1 MAYKFTPMPMK
12 GYLFPGQG
20 SQYIGMGRALYHH
33 SKRARQMF
41 KTADQILGMDLTHI
55 MLEGAQEALKATT
68 VAQPAIF
75 LHAVATAF
83 VADSFHPAAVA
94 GHSLGEIA
102 ALVASE
108 VIPFEDGLHLVAARS
123 KAMQE
128 ACQLCP
134 GTMAAVLGLKD
145 EVIEAICAE
154 ITQEVVVPA
163 NYNCPGQ
170 LVISGSQ
177 AGVAL
182 AIEALTK
189 AGARKVI
196 PLPVEGGFHSPLMAH
211 AQESFAAALSAI
223 PFSKGICPI
232 YQNVTG
238 QPVTDPQTIKENL
251 LQQLV
256 APIYWTKTIHH
267 MIQDGITACIE
278 CGPGTVLQG
287 LTRKIAPTLS
297 IGAM

>member
-1 MAYKFTPMPMK
+1 MK

-20 SQYIGMGRALYHH
+20 SQYIGMGKVLYQH

-41 KTADQILGMDLTHI
+41 ATADRILGMDLTQV
-55 MLEGAQEALKATT
+55 MLEGTDLKATT
-68 VAQPAIF
+68 IAQPAIF
-75 LHAVATAF
+75 LHGVATALLSD
-83 VADSFHPAAVA
+83 VFHPAAVA

-102 ALVASE
+102 ALVASK
-108 VIPFEDGLHLVAARS
+108 VIPFEDGLYLVSVRS
-123 KAMQE
+123 KAMQK

-134 GTMAAVLGLKD
+134 GTMAAVLGLTE
-145 EVIEAICAE
+145 EVVEAICTR
-154 ITQEVVVPA
+154 ITQEIVVPA

-177 AGVAL
+177 AGVTL
-182 AIEALTK
+182 ATEALMQ

-196 PLPVEGGFHSPLMAH
+196 PLQVEGGFHSPLMAP
-211 AQESFAAALSAI
+211 AQEDFATALSSVS
-223 PFSKGICPI
+223 FSKGSCPI

-238 QPVTDPQTIKENL
+238 LPVTDPQIIKENL

-267 MIQDGITACIE
+267 MVQDGISEYIE
-278 CGPGTVLQG
+278 CGPGAVLQG
-287 LTRKIAPTLS
+287 LTRKIIPDLS
-297 IGAM
+297 IGSLQLNYLET

>member
-1 MAYKFTPMPMK
+1 MK

-20 SQYIGMGRALYHH
+20 SQYIGMGKALYHH
-33 SKRARQMF
+33 SRPARRMF
-41 KTADQILGMDLTHI
+41 ETADRILGMDLTCM
-55 MLEGAQEALKATT
+55 MLEGSQEALKETT

-75 LHAVATAF
+75 LHSVATAF
-83 VADSFHPAAVA
+83 MSGAFYPAAVA
-94 GHSLGEIA
+94 GHSLGEIS
-102 ALVASE
+102 ALVASK
-108 VIPFEDGLHLVAARS
+108 VLSFEDGLHLVAVRS
-123 KAMQE
+123 KAMQK

-134 GTMAAVLGLKD
+134 GTMAAVLGLRD
-145 EVIEAICAE
+145 EVVEAICAG

-182 AIEALTK
+182 AIEALRK

-196 PLPVEGGFHSPLMAH
+196 PLQVEGGFHSPLMAH
-211 AQESFAAALSAI
+211 AQEGFAEVLSSI

-238 QPVTDPQTIKENL
+238 LPVTDPQIIKANL

-256 APIYWTKTIHH
+256 APIYWTKTMHH
-267 MIQDGITACIE
+267 MMEDGITEWIE

-287 LTRKIAPTLS
+287 LARKMAPALS
-297 IGAM
+297 AM

>member
-1 MAYKFTPMPMK
+1 MK

-20 SQYIGMGRALYHH
+20 SQYIGMGKALYQH
-33 SKRARQMF
+33 SRRARQMF
-41 KTADQILGMDLTHI
+41 ATADRILGMDLTQL
-55 MLEGAQEALKATT
+55 MLEGTLEALKATT

-75 LHAVATAF
+75 LHAVATALLSD
-83 VADSFHPAAVA
+83 AFHPAAVA

-102 ALVASE
+102 ALVANK
-108 VIPFEDGLHLVAARS
+108 VIAFEDGLYLIAVRS
-123 KAMQE
+123 KAMQK

-134 GTMAAVLGLKD
+134 GTMAAVLGLRE
-145 EVIEAICAE
+145 EVVEAICARIRQE
-154 ITQEVVVPA
+154 IVVPA

-170 LVISGSQ
+170 LVVSGSQ
-177 AGVAL
+177 TGITL
-182 AIEALTK
+182 AIEALIQ

-196 PLPVEGGFHSPLMAH
+196 PLQVEGAFHSPLMAP
-211 AQESFAAALSAI
+211 AQENFATALSSI
-223 PFSKGICPI
+223 SFSKGTCPI

-238 QPVTDPQTIKENL
+238 LPVTDPQIIKENL

-267 MIQDGITACIE
+267 MVQDGISECIE

-287 LTRKIAPTLS
+287 LTRKIIPDLS
-297 IGAM
+297 IGSLQLSYLIT

>member
-1 MAYKFTPMPMK
+1 MK

-20 SQYIGMGRALYHH
+20 SQYVGMGKVLYHH
-33 SKRARQMF
+33 SRSARQMF
-41 KTADQILGMDLTHI
+41 ETADRILDMDLTQM
-55 MLEGAQEALKATT
+55 MLEGSQEALKATA

-75 LHAVATAF
+75 LHSVVTAF
-83 VADSFHPAAVA
+83 VSDAFHPAAVA

-108 VIPFEDGLHLVAARS
+108 VIPFEDGLHLVAVRS
-123 KAMQE
+123 KAMQK

-134 GTMAAVLGLKD
+134 GTMAAVLGLRD
-145 EVIEAICAE
+145 EVVEEICAK
-154 ITQEVVVPA
+154 ITQEIVVPA

-177 AGVAL
+177 SGVAL
-182 AIEALTK
+182 AVEALIK
-189 AGARKVI
+189 SGARKVI
-196 PLPVEGGFHSPLMAH
+196 PLQVEGGFHSPLMAH
-211 AQESFAAALSAI
+211 AQESFAEVLSSI

-238 QPVTDPQTIKENL
+238 QPVTNPQTIKANL
-251 LQQLV
+251 LQQLI
-256 APIYWTKTIHH
+256 APVFWTKTICH
-267 MIQDGITACIE
+267 MVEDGITECIE

-287 LTRKIAPTLS
+287 LTRKIAAALS

>member
-1 MAYKFTPMPMK
+1 MK

-20 SQYIGMGRALYHH
+20 SQYVGMGSSLYHH
-33 SKRARQMF
+33 SAQARQMF
-41 KTADQILGMDLTHI
+41 ATADRILGMDLTYM
-55 MLEGAQEALKATT
+55 MLEGTQEALKETT

-83 VADSFHPAAVA
+83 LSDAFDPAAVA
-94 GHSLGEIA
+94 GHSLGEIS
-102 ALVASE
+102 ALVASR
-108 VIPFEDGLHLVAARS
+108 VLSFEDGLHLVGVRS

-134 GTMAAVLGLKD
+134 GTMAAVLGLSD
-145 EVIEAICAE
+145 EVVETICAT

-177 AGVAL
+177 RGVAL
-182 AIEALTK
+182 ATEALME

-196 PLPVEGGFHSPLMAH
+196 PLQVEGGFHSPLMAH
-211 AQESFAAALSAI
+211 AQESVASVLASI
-223 PFSKGICPI
+223 PFAKGICPI

-238 QPVTDPQTIKENL
+238 LPVTDPETIKANL

-267 MIQDGITACIE
+267 MVEDGITTCIE
-278 CGPGTVLQG
+278 CGPGKVLQG
-287 LTRKIAPTLS
+287 LVRKIAPSLS
-297 IGAM
+297 VEPLAKLNF

>member
-1 MAYKFTPMPMK
+1 MK

-20 SQYIGMGRALYHH
+20 SQYIGMGKALYQH

-41 KTADQILGMDLTHI
+41 ATADRILGMDLTQV
-55 MLEGAQEALKATT
+55 MLEGTLEALKATT

-75 LHAVATAF
+75 LYAVATAF
-83 VADSFHPAAVA
+83 LSDAFHPAAVA

-102 ALVASE
+102 ALVASK
-108 VIPFEDGLHLVAARS
+108 VIPFEDGLYLVAVRS
-123 KAMQE
+123 KAMQK

-134 GTMAAVLGLKD
+134 GTMAAVLGLTD
-145 EVIEAICAE
+145 EVVEAICAR

-177 AGVAL
+177 AGVTL
-182 AIEALTK
+182 AIEALMQ

-196 PLPVEGGFHSPLMAH
+196 PLQVEGGFHSPLMAP
-211 AQESFAAALSAI
+211 AQENFSTALASISFAKAT
-223 PFSKGICPI
+223 CPI

-238 QPVTDPQTIKENL
+238 LPVTDPQIIKENL

-267 MIQDGITACIE
+267 MVQNGISECIE

-287 LTRKIAPTLS
+287 LTRKIIPDLS
-297 IGAM
+297 IGSLQLSYLES

>member
-1 MAYKFTPMPMK
+1 MK

-20 SQYIGMGRALYHH
+20 SQYIGMGKVLYHH
-33 SKRARQMF
+33 SRPARRMF
-41 KTADQILGMDLTHI
+41 ETADRILGMDLTQM
-55 MLEGAQEALKATT
+55 MLEGSQEALKATT

-75 LHAVATAF
+75 LHSVVTAF
-83 VADSFHPAAVA
+83 VSDSFHPAAVA

-102 ALVASE
+102 ALVASK
-108 VIPFEDGLHLVAARS
+108 VIPFEDGLHLVAVRS
-123 KAMQE
+123 KAMQK
-128 ACQLCP
+128 ACQLYP

-145 EVIEAICAE
+145 EVVEEICAK
-154 ITQEVVVPA
+154 ITQEVVLPA

-177 AGVAL
+177 SGVAL
-182 AIEALTK
+182 AIEALIK

-196 PLPVEGGFHSPLMAH
+196 PLQVEGGFHSPLMAH
-211 AQESFAAALSAI
+211 GQESFAEALSSI

-238 QPVTDPQTIKENL
+238 RPVTDPQTIKVGL

-256 APIYWTKTIHH
+256 APIFWTKTIRH
-267 MIQDGITACIE
+267 MVEDGITECIE

-287 LTRKIAPTLS
+287 LTRKIAPALS

>member
-1 MAYKFTPMPMK
+1 MK

-20 SQYIGMGRALYHH
+20 SQYIGMGKVLYHH
-33 SKRARQMF
+33 SRPARQMF
-41 KTADQILGMDLTHI
+41 ETADRILGMDLTQMI
-55 MLEGAQEALKATT
+55 LEGSQEALKATT

-75 LHAVATAF
+75 LHSVVTAF
-83 VADSFHPAAVA
+83 VSDSFHPAAVA

-102 ALVASE
+102 ALVASK

-123 KAMQE
+123 KAMQK

-145 EVIEAICAE
+145 EVIEAICAK

-177 AGVAL
+177 SGIEL
-182 AIEALTK
+182 ATEALIK
-189 AGARKVI
+189 AGARKVV
-196 PLPVEGGFHSPLMAH
+196 PLQVEGGFHSPLMAH
-211 AQESFAAALSAI
+211 AQESFAEVLSSI
-223 PFSKGICPI
+223 PFSKGTCPI

-238 QPVTDPQTIKENL
+238 RPVIDPQTIKANL

-256 APIYWTKTIHH
+256 APVFWTKTIHH
-267 MIQDGITACIE
+267 MVEDGITECIE
-278 CGPGTVLQG
+278 CGPGTVLQR
-287 LTRKIAPTLS
+287 LTRKIAPALS
-297 IGAM
+297 IGTM

>member
-1 MAYKFTPMPMK
+1 MK

-20 SQYIGMGRALYHH
+20 SQYIGMGKSLYHH
-33 SKRARQMF
+33 SSQARGMF
-41 KTADQILGMDLTHI
+41 ETADRILGMDLTQL
-55 MLEGAQEALKATT
+55 MLGGSKEALKETT

-83 VADSFHPAAVA
+83 LSDSFHPAAVA

-102 ALVASE
+102 ALVASK
-108 VIPFEDGLHLVAARS
+108 VVAFEDGLHLVAVRS
-123 KAMQE
+123 KAMQK
-128 ACQLCP
+128 ACQRCP

-145 EVIEAICAE
+145 EVVEAVCAN
-154 ITQEVVVPA
+154 ITEEVVVPA

-182 AIEALTK
+182 ATEALTK

-196 PLPVEGGFHSPLMAH
+196 PLQVEGAFHSPLMAH
-211 AQESFAAALSAI
+211 AQESFAEALSSI

-238 QPVTDPQTIKENL
+238 GPVTDSERIKANL
-251 LQQLV
+251 LEQLV

-267 MIQDGITACIE
+267 MVQDGITACIE
-278 CGPGTVLQG
+278 CGPGAVLQG
-287 LTRKIAPTLS
+287 LTRKIAPGIPVRSLWE
-297 IGAM
+297 GAL